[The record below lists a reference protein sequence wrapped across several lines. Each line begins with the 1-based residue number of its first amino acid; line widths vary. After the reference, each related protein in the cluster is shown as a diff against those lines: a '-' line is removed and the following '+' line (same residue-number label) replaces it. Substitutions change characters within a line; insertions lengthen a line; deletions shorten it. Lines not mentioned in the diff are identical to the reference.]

1 MNFRRT
7 LELQNVAMERRLENI
22 GRMIEDV
29 EISHTQKAAR
39 QARFSQQNEE
49 AQKKRIERAQRDQKK
64 REDVRQK

>member
-1 MNFRRT
+1 
-7 LELQNVAMERRLENI
+7 
-22 GRMIEDV
+22 MIEDV

-64 REDVRQK
+64 REDARQK